1 MKHTSIGV
9 VASLASAAA
18 LAQSVGF
25 DSDAVGSV
33 RPRRSPV
40 RLPPGTSMP
49 CSRTTNGRRRALGW
63 PLPMQH
69 ERRPSEGRDVA
80 ARKRCVQP

>member
-25 DSDAVGSV
+25 DSDADRARSI
-33 RPRRSPV
+33 RR
-40 RLPPGTSMP
+40 
-49 CSRTTNGRRRALGW
+49 
-63 PLPMQH
+63 
-69 ERRPSEGRDVA
+69 
-80 ARKRCVQP
+80 

>member
-33 RPRRSPV
+33 SAGWIAGAAAALYIDAFFANAQWEAARAW
-40 RLPPGTSMP
+40 LAAAHAT
-49 CSRTTNGRRRALGW
+49 RTTA
-63 PLPMQH
+63 
-69 ERRPSEGRDVA
+69 V
-80 ARKRCVQP
+80 